1 MSNTSSARVP
11 LIAKLLVMFLPVIL
25 VSNILIGVI
34 AYRISAKG
42 MTTSVNNHLTA
53 VSTDLAN
60 QIAAINDRQFQ
71 VLHSVA
77 AMEFIKDE
85 SVPLAEKA
93 RQLSGVAAAIGGNCE
108 NIAFY
113 DKDGNAL
120 TADGRLMNFA
130 SRPYFSEAFAGK
142 DFVSDPTFS
151 TITNSVLQHYSV
163 PVYNG
168 GRIVGAVVAVISGNT
183 VQDTIASIDLG
194 GGMHPSVIN
203 SKTRTTVAN
212 VNEGTESSDRG
223 ATLDD
228 T

>member
-1 MSNTSSARVP
+1 
-11 LIAKLLVMFLPVIL
+11 
-25 VSNILIGVI
+25 
-34 AYRISAKG
+34 
-42 MTTSVNNHLTA
+42 
-53 VSTDLAN
+53 
-60 QIAAINDRQFQ
+60 
-71 VLHSVA
+71 
-77 AMEFIKDE
+77 
-85 SVPLAEKA
+85 
-93 RQLSGVAAAIGGNCE
+93 
-108 NIAFY
+108 
-113 DKDGNAL
+113 
-120 TADGRLMNFA
+120 MNFA

-212 VNEGTESSDRG
+212 VNEGTESSDGG